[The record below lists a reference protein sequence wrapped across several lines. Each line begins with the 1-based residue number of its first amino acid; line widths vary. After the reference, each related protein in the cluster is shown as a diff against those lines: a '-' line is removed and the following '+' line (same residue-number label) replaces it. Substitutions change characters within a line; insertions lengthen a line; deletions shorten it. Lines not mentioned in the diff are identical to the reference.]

1 MRECNMLKKERLN
14 KIIKPQTGRTVIIP
28 MDHGVTDGPMPGLID
43 MVQTLEKVKQGG
55 ADAVVIHKGIVKQ
68 NREVLEDLPYLIHIS
83 GSSSLG
89 IPLRKV
95 LVADVKECAEL
106 GAIGVSIHINLGNKY
121 EPYMMEDFGRIARDC
136 ERERMPLLAMMY
148 VRNQKGGEIINDASV
163 KSVAHAA
170 RLAYELGADI
180 VKVNYTGNPEE
191 FRQVIEGCKIP
202 VVIAG
207 GSKQAFPEFID
218 VIRSAISA
226 GAAGVSCGRNVFQAE
241 DVIATV
247 RKVAEI
253 VHGYKAKN

>member
-1 MRECNMLKKERLN
+1 MLKKERLN
-14 KIIKPQTGRTVIIP
+14 KIIKLQTGRTVIIP
-28 MDHGVTDGPMPGLID
+28 MDHGVTDGTMLGLVD
-43 MVQTLEKVKQGG
+43 MAQTLEKVKQGG

-68 NREVLEDLPYLIHIS
+68 NSEVLEGLPYLIHIS

-89 IPLRKV
+89 VPLRKV

-121 EPYMMEDFGRIARDC
+121 EPYMMEDLGRIARDC
-136 ERERMPLLAMMY
+136 ERENMPLLAMMY
-148 VRNQKGGEIINDASV
+148 VRNQKGGEIINDTSV

-180 VKVNYTGNPEE
+180 VKVNYTGDPEE

-207 GSKQAFPEFID
+207 GSKQAFQEFID

-226 GAAGVSCGRNVFQAE
+226 GATGVSCGRNVFQSDE
-241 DVIATV
+241 
-247 RKVAEI
+247 VAETVKQI
-253 VHGYKAKN
+253 CKVVHNQIKN